1 MPRQPPMIA
10 AGHRDK
16 NGDHERRDD
25 GVLGRRFSFRWM
37 TPQLV
42 VGPRMYKLH
51 FLFHLFFN
59 DALVL
64 PYVDSSCVLR
74 PRFCVRRRRD
84 LTRPFEPFIA
94 AVLISLAQSSVSL
107 GKADT
112 KKGQSNT
119 NVAVNRISLNN
130 TAESATDG
138 LITVR
143 TVPPV
148 LSQ

>member
-1 MPRQPPMIA
+1 
-10 AGHRDK
+10 
-16 NGDHERRDD
+16 
-25 GVLGRRFSFRWM
+25 
-37 TPQLV
+37 
-42 VGPRMYKLH
+42 MYKLH
-51 FLFHLFFN
+51 FLFHLLFN

-84 LTRPFEPFIA
+84 LTRPFKPFIA

-107 GKADT
+107 EKADA

-119 NVAVNRISLNN
+119 NVAINRVSLNN
-130 TAESATDG
+130 TAESATDS
-138 LITVR
+138 LITVSI
-143 TVPPV
+143 VPPV

>member
-1 MPRQPPMIA
+1 MPQEPPIIA
-10 AGHRDK
+10 AGHK

-42 VGPRMYKLH
+42 VGQRMYKLH
-51 FLFHLFFN
+51 LLFHLFF

-64 PYVDSSCVLR
+64 PYVDTSCVLR
-74 PRFCVRRRRD
+74 PHFCVRRRPD
-84 LTRPFEPFIA
+84 LTRPFEPFTA
-94 AVLISLAQSSVSL
+94 AILISLAQSSVSL
-107 GKADT
+107 GKADA

-119 NVAVNRISLNN
+119 SVAVNRVSPNN
-130 TAESATDG
+130 TAESATNS

-143 TVPPV
+143 IVPPA
-148 LSQ
+148 LSR